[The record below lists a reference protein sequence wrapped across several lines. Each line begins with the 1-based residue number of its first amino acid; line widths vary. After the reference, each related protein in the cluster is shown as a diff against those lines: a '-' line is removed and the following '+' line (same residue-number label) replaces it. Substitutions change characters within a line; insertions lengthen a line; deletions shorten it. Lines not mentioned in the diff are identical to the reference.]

1 MHLMHGSLFIHDS
14 AQHIHSCSLI
24 AVHQGKTTAHEWI
37 RPDAWRLTPQEYG
50 DKVHLRVS
58 REALF
63 LRA

>member
-1 MHLMHGSLFIHDS
+1 MHPMHGSLFIHDF
-14 AQHIHSCSLI
+14 AQRIRSCSLI

-37 RPDAWRLTPQEYG
+37 RPDTWRLTPQERG

-58 REALF
+58 CEALF